1 MKNLL
6 SLLLPLAL
14 LLSLTACG
22 EKSADEAARQTPPTL
37 TVTGANAC
45 SVTLKS
51 SSYDWTYTQGLQ
63 SMTVIACGAHPL
75 DETSRDITPVLEM
88 PFAVSA
94 AYFYTVTLDF
104 GDNSPDSVSLRCWP
118 SDAWGSTGIPSE
130 TVTAQRQDNGTFR
143 AELPQSDGIF
153 AVDALWDGSSATY
166 TFCTQAEGSEE
177 LHPGAVLSI
186 GESEDIRKIDISW
199 RSGSVNI
206 YTAEQSA
213 QISVKEESTAPL
225 AESEKMVCAIDGDTL
240 RIHFLGD
247 AYRGSYDGE
256 KYLDVGLPR
265 ELVSAGHFEEIK
277 VETTDAYTIVGAD
290 VSGSI
295 KLSTV
300 GGDAR
305 VMGATCPMV
314 EIETVNGSVG
324 VVDGTWARVNISTL
338 SGAIEL
344 AGEAENAE
352 IETASGKVDIAGAL
366 GTLDFESVSG
376 NLILATE
383 RALRLDAETE
393 SGSIYLTLPAQ
404 DGFTLDYE
412 TKSGAFR
419 SALTEREGTL
429 IACGDRETHYTVP
442 ALDGGAVFVDL
453 FGLAYELVNG
463 SGVGEGAFGVEPPL
477 LHAKDRIAANFV
489 RIGCKQRVVETLQLG
504 CRGNRAALN
513 HASQRGV
520 REQAASQH
528 YMARAGISLHQRIH
542 ILKIENVAVIG
553 YGERRAFQRL
563 AVKLL
568 ARRSRIAV
576 LLHAWV
582 HDQPCQRHAAIQIE
596 HTLVFVVA
604 LKPQPGLDRY
614 RQR

>member
-1 MKNLL
+1 MKKLL

-14 LLSLTACG
+14 ALSLAACG

-37 TVTGANAC
+37 TVTSANAC

-63 SMTVIACGAHPL
+63 SMTAIACGAHPL
-75 DETSRDITPVLEM
+75 DENCRDITPVLEM

-118 SDAWGSTGIPSE
+118 SDAWGSTGMPSE

-143 AELPQSDGIF
+143 AELPQSGGIF

-199 RSGSVNI
+199 RSGGVSVQAVGQTSQI
-206 YTAEQSA
+206 TVQEEATTALT
-213 QISVKEESTAPL
+213 EE
-225 AESEKMVCAIDGDTL
+225 EKLVCAVDGDTL
-240 RIHFLGD
+240 RIRFMSD
-247 AYRGSYDGE
+247 ARRDSFEGE
-256 KYLDVGLPR
+256 KFLTVSLPW
-265 ELVSAGHFEEIK
+265 ELVKNAHFEEIDI
-277 VETTDAYTIVGAD
+277 ETTSAYAYVSADAQK
-290 VSGSI
+290 I

-305 VMGATCPMV
+305 VMCANCPEV
-314 EIETVNGSVG
+314 EIETTSGNAG
-324 VVDGTWARVNISTL
+324 VVDGTWARVDISTL

-366 GTLDFESVSG
+366 GALDFESVSG

-419 SALTEREGTL
+419 SALTEREGAL
-429 IACGDRETHYTVP
+429 ITCLDDHATHYSVP
-442 ALDGGAVFVDL
+442 ALDGGAVS
-453 FGLAYELVNG
+453 ELTIETMSGEVTIGASYSG
-463 SGVGEGAFGVEPPL
+463 S
-477 LHAKDRIAANFV
+477 N
-489 RIGCKQRVVETLQLG
+489 
-504 CRGNRAALN
+504 
-513 HASQRGV
+513 
-520 REQAASQH
+520 
-528 YMARAGISLHQRIH
+528 
-542 ILKIENVAVIG
+542 
-553 YGERRAFQRL
+553 
-563 AVKLL
+563 
-568 ARRSRIAV
+568 
-576 LLHAWV
+576 
-582 HDQPCQRHAAIQIE
+582 
-596 HTLVFVVA
+596 
-604 LKPQPGLDRY
+604 
-614 RQR
+614 

>member
-1 MKNLL
+1 MKKLL

-37 TVTGANAC
+37 TVTSANAC

-88 PFAVSA
+88 PFTVSA

-118 SDAWGSTGIPSE
+118 SDAWGSTGMPSE
-130 TVTAQRQDNGTFR
+130 TVTAQRQDNGTFC

-177 LHPGAVLSI
+177 LQTGAVLSI

-199 RSGSVNI
+199 LSGGVSVQAVGQTSQI
-206 YTAEQSA
+206 TVQEEATTALT
-213 QISVKEESTAPL
+213 EE
-225 AESEKMVCAIDGDTL
+225 EKLVCAVDGDTL
-240 RIHFLGD
+240 RIRFMSD
-247 AYRGSYDGE
+247 ARRDSFEGE
-256 KYLDVGLPR
+256 KFLTVSLPW
-265 ELVSAGHFEEIK
+265 ELVKNAHFEEIDI
-277 VETTDAYTIVGAD
+277 ETTSAYAYVSADAQK
-290 VSGSI
+290 I

-305 VMGATCPMV
+305 VMCANCPEV
-314 EIETVNGSVG
+314 EIETTSGNAG
-324 VVDGTWARVNISTL
+324 VVDGTWAKVDISTV

-344 AGEAENAE
+344 AGDAESAE

-366 GTLDFESVSG
+366 GALDFESVSG

-419 SALTEREGTL
+419 SALTEREGAL
-429 IACGDRETHYTVP
+429 ITCLDDHATHYSVP
-442 ALDGGAVFVDL
+442 ALDGGTVS
-453 FGLAYELVNG
+453 ELEISTVSGTLTIDASSG
-463 SGVGEGAFGVEPPL
+463 S
-477 LHAKDRIAANFV
+477 N
-489 RIGCKQRVVETLQLG
+489 
-504 CRGNRAALN
+504 
-513 HASQRGV
+513 
-520 REQAASQH
+520 
-528 YMARAGISLHQRIH
+528 
-542 ILKIENVAVIG
+542 
-553 YGERRAFQRL
+553 
-563 AVKLL
+563 
-568 ARRSRIAV
+568 
-576 LLHAWV
+576 
-582 HDQPCQRHAAIQIE
+582 
-596 HTLVFVVA
+596 
-604 LKPQPGLDRY
+604 
-614 RQR
+614 

>member
-1 MKNLL
+1 MKKLL
-6 SLLLPLAL
+6 SLLLPLVLA
-14 LLSLTACG
+14 LSLAACG

-37 TVTGANAC
+37 TVTSANAC

-51 SSYDWTYTQGLQ
+51 SSYDWTYPQGLQ

-75 DETSRDITPVLEM
+75 DENCRDITPVLEM
-88 PFAVSA
+88 PFTVSA

-118 SDAWGSTGIPSE
+118 SDAWGSTGMPSE

-199 RSGSVNI
+199 LSGGVNVQAVGQTSQI
-206 YTAEQSA
+206 TVQEEATTALT
-213 QISVKEESTAPL
+213 EE
-225 AESEKMVCAIDGDTL
+225 EKLVCAVDGDTL
-240 RIHFLGD
+240 RIRFMSD
-247 AYRGSYDGE
+247 ARRDSFEGE
-256 KYLDVGLPR
+256 KFLTVSLPW
-265 ELVSAGHFEEIK
+265 ELVKNAHFEEIDI
-277 VETTDAYTIVGAD
+277 ETTSAYAYVSADAQK
-290 VSGSI
+290 I

-305 VMGATCPMV
+305 VMCANCPEV
-314 EIETVNGSVG
+314 EIETTSGNAG
-324 VVDGTWARVNISTL
+324 VVDGTWAKVDISTV

-344 AGEAENAE
+344 AGEAESAE

-366 GTLDFESVSG
+366 GALDFESVSG

-419 SALTEREGTL
+419 SALTEREGAL
-429 IACGDRETHYTVP
+429 ITCLDDHATHYSVP
-442 ALDGGAVFVDL
+442 ALDGGTVS
-453 FGLAYELVNG
+453 ELTIETMSGEVTIGASSSG
-463 SGVGEGAFGVEPPL
+463 S
-477 LHAKDRIAANFV
+477 N
-489 RIGCKQRVVETLQLG
+489 
-504 CRGNRAALN
+504 
-513 HASQRGV
+513 
-520 REQAASQH
+520 
-528 YMARAGISLHQRIH
+528 
-542 ILKIENVAVIG
+542 
-553 YGERRAFQRL
+553 
-563 AVKLL
+563 
-568 ARRSRIAV
+568 
-576 LLHAWV
+576 
-582 HDQPCQRHAAIQIE
+582 
-596 HTLVFVVA
+596 
-604 LKPQPGLDRY
+604 
-614 RQR
+614 

>member
-1 MKNLL
+1 MKKLL

-63 SMTVIACGAHPL
+63 SMTAIACGAHPL

-118 SDAWGSTGIPSE
+118 SDAWGSTGMPSE

-199 RSGSVNI
+199 LSGGVSVLAVGQTSQI
-206 YTAEQSA
+206 TVQEEATTALT
-213 QISVKEESTAPL
+213 EE
-225 AESEKMVCAIDGDTL
+225 EKLVCAVDGDTL
-240 RIHFLGD
+240 RIRFMID
-247 AYRGSYDGE
+247 ARRDSFEGE
-256 KYLDVGLPR
+256 KFLTVSLPW
-265 ELVSAGHFEEIK
+265 ELVKNAHFEEIDI
-277 VETTDAYTIVGAD
+277 ETTSAYAYVSADAQK
-290 VSGSI
+290 I

-305 VMGATCPMV
+305 VMCANCPEV
-314 EIETVNGSVG
+314 EIETTSGNAG
-324 VVDGTWARVNISTL
+324 VVDGTWGKIELSTV

-344 AGEAENAE
+344 AGDAESAE

-366 GTLDFESVSG
+366 GALDFESVSG

-429 IACGDRETHYTVP
+429 IACGDHEAYYTVP
-442 ALDGGAVFVDL
+442 ALEGGEMS
-453 FGLAYELVNG
+453 ELEISTVSGTLTIDASSG
-463 SGVGEGAFGVEPPL
+463 S
-477 LHAKDRIAANFV
+477 N
-489 RIGCKQRVVETLQLG
+489 
-504 CRGNRAALN
+504 
-513 HASQRGV
+513 
-520 REQAASQH
+520 
-528 YMARAGISLHQRIH
+528 
-542 ILKIENVAVIG
+542 
-553 YGERRAFQRL
+553 
-563 AVKLL
+563 
-568 ARRSRIAV
+568 
-576 LLHAWV
+576 
-582 HDQPCQRHAAIQIE
+582 
-596 HTLVFVVA
+596 
-604 LKPQPGLDRY
+604 
-614 RQR
+614 

>member
-1 MKNLL
+1 MIAVVRGNFFAYHASIGVSERNEDRLMKKLL

-14 LLSLTACG
+14 ALSLAACG
-22 EKSADEAARQTPPTL
+22 EKSADEAACQTPPTL
-37 TVTGANAC
+37 TVTSANAC

-51 SSYDWTYTQGLQ
+51 SSYDWTYPQGLQ

-88 PFAVSA
+88 PFTVSA

-118 SDAWGSTGIPSE
+118 SDAWGTTGMPSE

-143 AELPQSDGIF
+143 AELPQSDGIL

-206 YTAEQSA
+206 YSAEQSA

-240 RIHFLGD
+240 RIRFLGD

-256 KYLDVGLPR
+256 KHLDVGLPR

-277 VETTDAYTIVGAD
+277 VETTDAYAIVGAD
-290 VSGSI
+290 VSGRI

-300 GGDAR
+300 
-305 VMGATCPMV
+305 
-314 EIETVNGSVG
+314 
-324 VVDGTWARVNISTL
+324 

-344 AGEAENAE
+344 AGEAESAE

-366 GTLDFESVSG
+366 DALDFESVSG
-376 NLILATE
+376 DLILATE

-419 SALTEREGTL
+419 SALTEREGAL
-429 IACGDRETHYTVP
+429 ITCRDHEAYYTVP
-442 ALDGGAVFVDL
+442 ALDGGAVS
-453 FGLAYELVNG
+453 ELEISTVSGTLTINASSG
-463 SGVGEGAFGVEPPL
+463 S
-477 LHAKDRIAANFV
+477 N
-489 RIGCKQRVVETLQLG
+489 
-504 CRGNRAALN
+504 
-513 HASQRGV
+513 
-520 REQAASQH
+520 
-528 YMARAGISLHQRIH
+528 
-542 ILKIENVAVIG
+542 
-553 YGERRAFQRL
+553 
-563 AVKLL
+563 
-568 ARRSRIAV
+568 
-576 LLHAWV
+576 
-582 HDQPCQRHAAIQIE
+582 
-596 HTLVFVVA
+596 
-604 LKPQPGLDRY
+604 
-614 RQR
+614 

>member
-1 MKNLL
+1 MKKLL

-22 EKSADEAARQTPPTL
+22 EKSTDEAARQTPPTL

-45 SVTLKS
+45 STLKS
-51 SSYDWTYTQGLQ
+51 GSYDWTYPQGLQ

-88 PFAVSA
+88 PFTVSA

-104 GDNSPDSVSLRCWP
+104 SDNSPDSVSLRCWP
-118 SDAWGSTGIPSE
+118 SDAWGSTGMSSE

-199 RSGSVNI
+199 RSGGVNI
-206 YTAEQSA
+206 YAAEQSA

-225 AESEKMVCAIDGDTL
+225 AESEKMVCTIDGDTL
-240 RIHFLGD
+240 RIRFLGD

-256 KYLDVGLPR
+256 KYLDVGLPA
-265 ELVSAGHFEEIK
+265 ELVNAGHFEKIE
-277 VETTDAYTIVGAD
+277 VETTDAYAYVSAD
-290 VSGSI
+290 AQKI
-295 KLSTV
+295 DLSTLS
-300 GGDAR
+300 GDAR
-305 VMGATCPMV
+305 VMCASCPAV
-314 EIETVNGSVG
+314 EIETVSGSVG
-324 VVDGTWARVNISTL
+324 VVDGTWARVDISTL

-366 GTLDFESVSG
+366 GALDFESVSG

-429 IACGDRETHYTVP
+429 IACGDHETHYTVP
-442 ALDGGAVFVDL
+442 ALEGGEMS
-453 FGLAYELVNG
+453 ELEISTV
-463 SGVGEGAFGVEPPL
+463 SG
-477 LHAKDRIAANFV
+477 
-489 RIGCKQRVVETLQLG
+489 TLTIEASPG
-504 CRGNRAALN
+504 GN
-513 HASQRGV
+513 
-520 REQAASQH
+520 
-528 YMARAGISLHQRIH
+528 
-542 ILKIENVAVIG
+542 
-553 YGERRAFQRL
+553 
-563 AVKLL
+563 
-568 ARRSRIAV
+568 
-576 LLHAWV
+576 
-582 HDQPCQRHAAIQIE
+582 
-596 HTLVFVVA
+596 
-604 LKPQPGLDRY
+604 
-614 RQR
+614 

>member
-1 MKNLL
+1 MKKLL

-63 SMTVIACGAHPL
+63 SMTAIACGAHPL

-88 PFAVSA
+88 PFTVSA
-94 AYFYTVTLDF
+94 SYFYTVTLDF

-118 SDAWGSTGIPSE
+118 SDAWGSTGVPSE

-240 RIHFLGD
+240 RIRFLGD

-256 KYLDVGLPR
+256 KYLDVGLPA
-265 ELVSAGHFEEIK
+265 ELVSAGHFEKIE

-295 KLSTV
+295 RLSTV

-305 VMGATCPMV
+305 VMGASCPAV
-314 EIETVNGSVG
+314 EIETVSGSVG
-324 VVDGTWARVNISTL
+324 LVDGTW
-338 SGAIEL
+338 
-344 AGEAENAE
+344 
-352 IETASGKVDIAGAL
+352 GKVELSTVSGAL

-376 NLILATE
+376 DLILATD

-393 SGSIYLTLPAQ
+393 SGSIHLTLPAQ

-412 TKSGAFR
+412 TEKGSFD

-429 IACGDRETHYTVP
+429 IACGDRATHYSVP
-442 ALDGGAVFVDL
+442 ALEGGAVS
-453 FGLAYELVNG
+453 ELEISTVSGTLTIEASSSG
-463 SGVGEGAFGVEPPL
+463 S
-477 LHAKDRIAANFV
+477 N
-489 RIGCKQRVVETLQLG
+489 
-504 CRGNRAALN
+504 
-513 HASQRGV
+513 
-520 REQAASQH
+520 
-528 YMARAGISLHQRIH
+528 
-542 ILKIENVAVIG
+542 
-553 YGERRAFQRL
+553 
-563 AVKLL
+563 
-568 ARRSRIAV
+568 
-576 LLHAWV
+576 
-582 HDQPCQRHAAIQIE
+582 
-596 HTLVFVVA
+596 
-604 LKPQPGLDRY
+604 
-614 RQR
+614 

>member
-1 MKNLL
+1 MKKLL
-6 SLLLPLAL
+6 SILLPLAL
-14 LLSLTACG
+14 ALSLAACG
-22 EKSADEAARQTPPTL
+22 EKSTDEAARQTPPTL
-37 TVTGANAC
+37 TVTSANAC

-51 SSYDWTYTQGLQ
+51 SSYDWTYPQGLQ

-88 PFAVSA
+88 PFTVSA

-118 SDAWGSTGIPSE
+118 SDAWGSTGMSSE

-186 GESEDIRKIDISW
+186 GESQDIRKIDISW
-199 RSGSVNI
+199 RGGVNI

-240 RIHFLGD
+240 RIRFLGD

-256 KYLDVGLPR
+256 KYLDVGLPA
-265 ELVSAGHFEEIK
+265 ELVNAGHFEKIE
-277 VETTDAYTIVGAD
+277 VETTDAYAYVSAD
-290 VSGSI
+290 AQKI
-295 KLSTV
+295 DLSTV

-305 VMGATCPMV
+305 VMCASCPAV
-314 EIETVNGSVG
+314 EIETVSGSVG
-324 VVDGTWARVNISTL
+324 VVDGTWARVDISTL

-344 AGEAENAE
+344 AGEVENAE

-366 GTLDFESVSG
+366 GALDFESVSG

-393 SGSIYLTLPAQ
+393 SGSLYLTLPAQ

-429 IACGDRETHYTVP
+429 IACGDHETYYTVP
-442 ALDGGAVFVDL
+442 ALDGGAVS
-453 FGLAYELVNG
+453 ELEISTVSGTLTIDASSG
-463 SGVGEGAFGVEPPL
+463 S
-477 LHAKDRIAANFV
+477 N
-489 RIGCKQRVVETLQLG
+489 
-504 CRGNRAALN
+504 
-513 HASQRGV
+513 
-520 REQAASQH
+520 
-528 YMARAGISLHQRIH
+528 
-542 ILKIENVAVIG
+542 
-553 YGERRAFQRL
+553 
-563 AVKLL
+563 
-568 ARRSRIAV
+568 
-576 LLHAWV
+576 
-582 HDQPCQRHAAIQIE
+582 
-596 HTLVFVVA
+596 
-604 LKPQPGLDRY
+604 
-614 RQR
+614 

>member
-1 MKNLL
+1 MKKLL

-14 LLSLTACG
+14 ALSLAACG

-37 TVTGANAC
+37 TVTSANAC

-63 SMTVIACGAHPL
+63 SMTAIACGAHPL
-75 DETSRDITPVLEM
+75 DENCRDITPVLEM

-118 SDAWGSTGIPSE
+118 SDAWGSTGMPSE

-143 AELPQSDGIF
+143 AELPQSGGIF

-199 RSGSVNI
+199 RSGGVSVQAVGQTSQI
-206 YTAEQSA
+206 TVQEEATTALT
-213 QISVKEESTAPL
+213 EE
-225 AESEKMVCAIDGDTL
+225 EKLVCAVDGDTL
-240 RIHFLGD
+240 RIRFMSD
-247 AYRGSYDGE
+247 ARRDSFEGE
-256 KYLDVGLPR
+256 KFLTVSLPW
-265 ELVSAGHFEEIK
+265 ELVKNAHFEEIDI
-277 VETTDAYTIVGAD
+277 ETTSAYAYVSADAQK
-290 VSGSI
+290 I

-305 VMGATCPMV
+305 VMCANCPEV
-314 EIETVNGSVG
+314 EIETTSGNAG
-324 VVDGTWARVNISTL
+324 VVDGTWARVDISTL

-366 GTLDFESVSG
+366 GALDFESVSG

-419 SALTEREGTL
+419 SALTEREGAL
-429 IACGDRETHYTVP
+429 ITCLDDHATHYSVP
-442 ALDGGAVFVDL
+442 ALDGGAVS
-453 FGLAYELVNG
+453 ELTIETMSGEVTIGASSSG
-463 SGVGEGAFGVEPPL
+463 S
-477 LHAKDRIAANFV
+477 N
-489 RIGCKQRVVETLQLG
+489 
-504 CRGNRAALN
+504 
-513 HASQRGV
+513 
-520 REQAASQH
+520 
-528 YMARAGISLHQRIH
+528 
-542 ILKIENVAVIG
+542 
-553 YGERRAFQRL
+553 
-563 AVKLL
+563 
-568 ARRSRIAV
+568 
-576 LLHAWV
+576 
-582 HDQPCQRHAAIQIE
+582 
-596 HTLVFVVA
+596 
-604 LKPQPGLDRY
+604 
-614 RQR
+614 

>member
-1 MKNLL
+1 MKKLL

-14 LLSLTACG
+14 VLSLAACG

-37 TVTGANAC
+37 TVTSANAC

-63 SMTVIACGAHPL
+63 SMTAIACGAHPL

-118 SDAWGSTGIPSE
+118 SDAWGSTGMPSE

-143 AELPQSDGIF
+143 AELPQSGGIF

-199 RSGSVNI
+199 RSGSVSVQAVGQTSQI
-206 YTAEQSA
+206 TVQEDATAE
-213 QISVKEESTAPL
+213 L
-225 AESEKMVCAIDGDTL
+225 AEDEKLVCAVDGDTL
-240 RIHFLGD
+240 RIRFMSD
-247 AYRGSYDGE
+247 ANRDGFEGE
-256 KYLDVGLPR
+256 KFLTVSLPW
-265 ELVSAGHFEEIK
+265 ELVKNAHFEEIDI
-277 VETTDAYTIVGAD
+277 ETTSAYAYVSADAQKIE
-290 VSGSI
+290 
-295 KLSTV
+295 LSTLS
-300 GGDAR
+300 GDAR
-305 VMGATCPMV
+305 VMGASCPEV
-314 EIETVNGSVG
+314 EIETTSGNAG
-324 VVDGTWARVNISTL
+324 VVDGTWAKVDISTV

-366 GTLDFESVSG
+366 GALDFESVSG

-429 IACGDRETHYTVP
+429 ITCLDDHATHYSVP
-442 ALDGGAVFVDL
+442 ALDGGAVS
-453 FGLAYELVNG
+453 ELTIETMSGEVTIGASSSG
-463 SGVGEGAFGVEPPL
+463 S
-477 LHAKDRIAANFV
+477 N
-489 RIGCKQRVVETLQLG
+489 
-504 CRGNRAALN
+504 
-513 HASQRGV
+513 
-520 REQAASQH
+520 
-528 YMARAGISLHQRIH
+528 
-542 ILKIENVAVIG
+542 
-553 YGERRAFQRL
+553 
-563 AVKLL
+563 
-568 ARRSRIAV
+568 
-576 LLHAWV
+576 
-582 HDQPCQRHAAIQIE
+582 
-596 HTLVFVVA
+596 
-604 LKPQPGLDRY
+604 
-614 RQR
+614 

>member
-1 MKNLL
+1 MKKLL

-63 SMTVIACGAHPL
+63 SMTAIACGAHPL

-118 SDAWGSTGIPSE
+118 SDAWGSTGMPSE

-199 RSGSVNI
+199 LSGGVSVLAVGQTSQI
-206 YTAEQSA
+206 TVQEEATTALT
-213 QISVKEESTAPL
+213 EE
-225 AESEKMVCAIDGDTL
+225 EKLVCAVDGDTL
-240 RIHFLGD
+240 RIRFMSD
-247 AYRGSYDGE
+247 ARRDSFEGE
-256 KYLDVGLPR
+256 KFLTVSLPW
-265 ELVSAGHFEEIK
+265 ELVKNAHFEEIDI
-277 VETTDAYTIVGAD
+277 ETTSAYAYVSADAQK
-290 VSGSI
+290 I

-305 VMGATCPMV
+305 VMCANCPEV
-314 EIETVNGSVG
+314 EIETTSGNAG
-324 VVDGTWARVNISTL
+324 VVDGTWGKIELSTV

-344 AGEAENAE
+344 AGDAESAE

-366 GTLDFESVSG
+366 GALDFESVSG

-429 IACGDRETHYTVP
+429 IACGDHEAYYTVP
-442 ALDGGAVFVDL
+442 ALEGGEMS
-453 FGLAYELVNG
+453 ELEISTVSGTLTSDASSG
-463 SGVGEGAFGVEPPL
+463 S
-477 LHAKDRIAANFV
+477 N
-489 RIGCKQRVVETLQLG
+489 
-504 CRGNRAALN
+504 
-513 HASQRGV
+513 
-520 REQAASQH
+520 
-528 YMARAGISLHQRIH
+528 
-542 ILKIENVAVIG
+542 
-553 YGERRAFQRL
+553 
-563 AVKLL
+563 
-568 ARRSRIAV
+568 
-576 LLHAWV
+576 
-582 HDQPCQRHAAIQIE
+582 
-596 HTLVFVVA
+596 
-604 LKPQPGLDRY
+604 
-614 RQR
+614 